1 MEAIDIIILVVTT
14 FGTILFWSG
23 LAIGLLVSKIKSKME
38 K

>member
-1 MEAIDIIILVVTT
+1 MEAIDIIILVMIT

-23 LAIGLLVSKIKSKME
+23 LAVGLLVSKIRSKME